1 MRISALVFCTMH
13 LASHFPML
21 STLRHSESG
30 HPLVRKPCLAVQVHN
45 LSGPFRVEDTK
56 GKPAMPGDLLVVEI
70 LDLGPLEGHEWGFTG
85 IFDRENGGGFLTDH
99 FPEACKAIWDFE
111 GIYCSSRHVPG
122 RNKSVSPVQQQRQGF
137 ARLSGGEPLAG
148 SCMCSCRLP
157 AWTFHSS
164 WIACLS

>member
-1 MRISALVFCTMH
+1 
-13 LASHFPML
+13 ML
-21 STLRHSESG
+21 STLRHSRLG
-30 HPLVRKPCLAVQVHN
+30 YTLAPKPSLAVQVHN

-122 RNKSVSPVQQQRQGF
+122 RNNLVSPVQQQHQVLRGIRGASGRQ
-137 ARLSGGEPLAG
+137 L
-148 SCMCSCRLP
+148 
-157 AWTFHSS
+157 HV
-164 WIACLS
+164 

>member
-1 MRISALVFCTMH
+1 MQNFRFNVCRTNSACPFR
-13 LASHFPML
+13 ML
-21 STLRHSESG
+21 STPWHSG
-30 HPLVRKPCLAVQVHN
+30 HPIGCKPCLAVQVHN

-56 GKPAMPGDLLVVEI
+56 GEPAMPGDLLVVEI

-122 RNKSVSPVQQQRQGF
+122 TR
-137 ARLSGGEPLAG
+137 
-148 SCMCSCRLP
+148 
-157 AWTFHSS
+157 
-164 WIACLS
+164 

>member
-1 MRISALVFCTMH
+1 MFVLCKTHV
-13 LASHFPML
+13 ASHLPML
-21 STLRHSESG
+21 CALRHSQSG
-30 HPLVRKPCLAVQVHN
+30 QNLGRKPCPPVQVHN

-122 RNKSVSPVQQQRQGF
+122 RNISVSPVNSGVKDCKAVRRGASARQ
-137 ARLSGGEPLAG
+137 L
-148 SCMCSCRLP
+148 
-157 AWTFHSS
+157 HV
-164 WIACLS
+164 